1 MSSAFK
7 NCKKELASMKV
18 SEIIK
23 PSIAAQ
29 IEGKSILAFKEHQ
42 IEKIQENSHKNS
54 SDYNNDVN
62 INNRIALLV

>member
-1 MSSAFK
+1 
-7 NCKKELASMKV
+7 MKV

-42 IEKIQENSHKNS
+42 KEKIQENSHKNS

-62 INNRIALLV
+62 INNRIDLLV